1 VEILRYRSL
10 PLWLGMRESSIPRVQ
25 AQSGGTLEVSKPPF
39 KNDIKFNVEK
49 NFSSIVVVNV
59 QTGFSPET
67 WFSFRLKLGS
77 RTTSTK
83 LLLRKLEIER
93 MQVN

>member
-1 VEILRYRSL
+1 
-10 PLWLGMRESSIPRVQ
+10 MRESLISRVQ
-25 AQSGGTLEVSKPPF
+25 AQSRGTPEVSKSSF

-49 NFSSIVVVNV
+49 NFSSIVAVNV

-67 WFSFRLKLGS
+67 WFSFRLKLSS

-83 LLLRKLEIER
+83 LLLRKLELER